1 MHFMV
6 GTGNLGKAALTDYL
20 LKGGWMRRSLAKGAR
35 RPQDLRFNNDDDDR
49 GFLRCCTLKI
59 A

>member
-1 MHFMV
+1 MV